1 VREVFEVV
9 PNTLQKVQVASMH
22 MQGRPET
29 WVQGV
34 VREGMGW
41 NKFLNEDFDRF
52 DQEGEWKLL
61 KQWSDVERTRCRS
74 RKP

>member
-1 VREVFEVV
+1 MREVFEGV

-41 NKFLNEDFDRF
+41 KKFLNEGFDRF

>member
-1 VREVFEVV
+1 MALQVREVFEGV

-34 VREGMGW
+34 VREGMGLVCARGQT
-41 NKFLNEDFDRF
+41 KQPVVGSF
-52 DQEGEWKLL
+52 QKL
-61 KQWSDVERTRCRS
+61 KQWTDMES
-74 RKP
+74 